1 LKTVDGAMLAYCKN
15 NPRGINSTRDYG
27 VEFVVQKA
35 QRLLKQSNFEGPPFL
50 PERLAPF
57 QRVKQIV
64 KEDLGDL
71 SGLLVPLDDGFEI
84 KINATHPPERQ
95 NFSCAHEIAHTFF
108 FEEEGRVLIQ
118 RLVRDRGEKAARDWE
133 ENLCDV
139 AASELLMPSQ
149 IFNGYA
155 SRYHYGI
162 HALIPLSRTFQASIK
177 PIVLKL
183 CDVHP
188 SHCFV
193 IHWARAQ
200 TNEIDDLN
208 LRATWLTG
216 SRMKLLSRI
225 GRFRPKPK
233 LLGEFTSVQ
242 KAFRSDAPTYLRQW
256 IGVSNFRGNCRIES
270 QAFNSGEDRFVI
282 SLVIPESD
290 N

>member
-1 LKTVDGAMLAYCKN
+1 MLTYRKN
-15 NPRGINSTRDYG
+15 NSRRTNSTRGYG
-27 VEFVVQKA
+27 VEFVTQKA
-35 QRLLKQSNFEGPPFL
+35 QRLLKQGNFGGPPFL
-50 PERLAPF
+50 PEYLAPL
-57 QRVKQIV
+57 QRVKRIV

-108 FEEEGRVLIQ
+108 FEEEGRVLIE
-118 RLVRDRGEKAARDWE
+118 RLMKEKGKEVAKNWE
-133 ENLCDV
+133 ENLCDI

-149 IFNGYA
+149 IFSGYA

-177 PIVLKL
+177 PIALKL

-188 SHCFV
+188 SYCFV
-193 IHWARAQ
+193 IHWARTK
-200 TNEIDDLN
+200 TNEIDDFN
-208 LRATWLTG
+208 LRATWLTW
-216 SRMKLLSRI
+216 SRMKLLLRI

-233 LLGEFTSVQ
+233 LLGEFPSVL
-242 KAFRSDAPTYLRQW
+242 KAFRSDTPTYSRQW
-256 IGVSNFRGNCRIES
+256 IGVGNFRGNCRIES

-282 SLVIPESD
+282 SLIIPEYD